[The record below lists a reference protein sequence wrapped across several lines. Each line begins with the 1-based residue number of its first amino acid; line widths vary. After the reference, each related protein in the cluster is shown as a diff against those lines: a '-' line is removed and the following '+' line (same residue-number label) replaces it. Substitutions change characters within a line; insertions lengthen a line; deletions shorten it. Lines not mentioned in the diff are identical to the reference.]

1 MTMTESNFIQL
12 SDELGLVQLKNR
24 SFYVKLFKIKSM
36 RQYVGDIA
44 RRVSPI
50 EQFYLDAL
58 QVVTRV
64 HGQGIYINKSKV
76 FISEK
81 NFNVLFYLVVD
92 YIVRLT
98 NLDRNKAMIE
108 AGKLFRD
115 MGPTLADFAPDTHV
129 LAELD
134 YLFILNN
141 EQKSEIE
148 H

>member
-1 MTMTESNFIQL
+1 MKTESNFIQL

-36 RQYVGDIA
+36 RQYVGDIV
-44 RRVSPI
+44 RMVSPI

-58 QVVTRV
+58 QAAVKV
-64 HGQGIYINKSKV
+64 HGSGVFINKSKV

-115 MGPTLADFAPDTHV
+115 FGPTLADFAPDTYV